1 MFYRAFLSLGY
12 FTLHLCFFFSH
23 VAHQNPGNDAPQL
36 SESYND
42 SPQTLVDSTGLP
54 VVKVRVMLTK
64 YSLVTLSDL

>member
-1 MFYRAFLSLGY
+1 MF
-12 FTLHLCFFFSH
+12 CFSH

>member
-1 MFYRAFLSLGY
+1 MF
-12 FTLHLCFFFSH
+12 CFSH

-36 SESYND
+36 SESYSD

-64 YSLVTLSDL
+64 YSLVALSDL